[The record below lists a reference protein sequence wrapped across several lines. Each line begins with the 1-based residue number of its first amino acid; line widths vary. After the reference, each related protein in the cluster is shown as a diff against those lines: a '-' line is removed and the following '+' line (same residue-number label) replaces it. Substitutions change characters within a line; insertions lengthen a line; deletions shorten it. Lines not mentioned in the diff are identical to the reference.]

1 MIIRVVILLIGF
13 SLPGFSLPGYSQQVV
28 AGGVYPWP
36 KLNEGESSQD
46 LFSGKT
52 NVLDYL
58 SMSASSIKK
67 EKDMTIRV
75 PNDEEHLLLIKSG
88 QMEIQIADSAF
99 QIGLGSVALIKSDDV
114 YRIQTIGEGSSQYH
128 IMKYRGKILNDFT
141 FQSFVMDWSKLK
153 FNPHDRGGVRP
164 YFDKPTT
171 MVKRFEMHATT
182 LNEGL
187 MSHQPHTHGAE
198 EIILVLE
205 GEVEMLIGEN
215 TFKGK
220 KGDVFFVPTKAPHN
234 LKNIGKGQCSYFAY
248 QWD

>member
-1 MIIRVVILLIGF
+1 MIIRVVILLIG
-13 SLPGFSLPGYSQQVV
+13 LSLPGYSQQLVT
-28 AGGVYPWP
+28 GGVYPWP
-36 KLNEGESSQD
+36 KLSGGENSQE
-46 LFSGKT
+46 LFNGNA

-58 SMSASSIKK
+58 SMTAGSLKTGKNITTTVS
-67 EKDMTIRV
+67 KDQ
-75 PNDEEHLLLIKSG
+75 EHLLLIKSG
-88 QMEIQIADSAF
+88 RVKMEIGDSTF
-99 QIGLGSVALIKSDDV
+99 EIGSGSVALIKPGDV
-114 YRIQTIGEGSSQYH
+114 YRMQPIGAESPQYH
-128 IMKYRGKILNDFT
+128 IMKYRGKAQNPAAFE
-141 FQSFVMDWSKLK
+141 SFVKDWSKLK

-182 LNEGL
+182 LNEGM

-205 GEVEMLIGEN
+205 GEVQMLIGER
-215 TFKGK
+215 TYQGK
-220 KGDVFFVPTKAPHN
+220 KGDVFFVPTKASHN